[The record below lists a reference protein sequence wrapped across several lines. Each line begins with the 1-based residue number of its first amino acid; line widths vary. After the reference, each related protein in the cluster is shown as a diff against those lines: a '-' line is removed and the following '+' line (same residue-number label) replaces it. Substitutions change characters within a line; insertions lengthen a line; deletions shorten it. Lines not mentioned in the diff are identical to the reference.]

1 MTFKGS
7 FETAPQLLWSQ
18 TFLFSYETI
27 SFHIQYM
34 LHPEF
39 NSHRIRFCQAHL
51 LFFMIFHSLM
61 GTYIDLAMNFVYMF
75 ASMAILSSLAG
86 KLLYGAL
93 SSVVKVNLQITFIL
107 ENDKI

>member
-1 MTFKGS
+1 
-7 FETAPQLLWSQ
+7 
-18 TFLFSYETI
+18 
-27 SFHIQYM
+27 M
-34 LHPEF
+34 LHPVF
-39 NSHRIRFCQAHL
+39 NGHRICFCQAHL

-93 SSVVKVNLQITFIL
+93 PSVVKVNLQITFHAYHTG
-107 ENDKI
+107 K